1 MIKSLKTNPLLNK
14 KTRSKYLIRTSGISL
29 GVLFISIFLLV
40 LTGCFNDDIVLPS
53 FYKEDWKQTDIII
66 QDRIIEAIHLY
77 DKDTINKLS
86 FNMSVKYFE
95 DGFYAQIEHVSPM
108 TPQFFIEMSEEL
120 RLLYNQTSTFS
131 PVKSDEA
138 NYLKQTI
145 FRLSEHMLLCMSL
158 SNISFTLKVYEDA
171 LNMRFKDYD
180 FDYRLSIV
188 ETIVESIR
196 ITENTPIALKE
207 LNEVHKNLSETGS
220 PFKRK
225 EITVGLRYAFKG
237 IEELI
242 FLIDER
248 LLKIDLLREEVKDSR
263 DLFVSNDSSFNLM
276 ESLRKVKATAYLS
289 AMDYPHILGYGFV
302 EVMPTE
308 TYRVRQYGSISDK
321 VYVFEEFRFR
331 YKREQEKWIWGSY
344 VLNDST
350 MIQKINK
357 YVTEIEVFRIT
368 KDAYLLGS
376 EVLLKD

>member
-1 MIKSLKTNPLLNK
+1 
-14 KTRSKYLIRTSGISL
+14 
-29 GVLFISIFLLV
+29 LV
-40 LTGCFNDDIVLPS
+40 LTGCFNNDIVLPS
-53 FYKEDWKQTDIII
+53 FYKDDWKQTDIIV
-66 QDRIIEAIHLY
+66 QDHIIEAIHLY
-77 DKDTINKLS
+77 DKGTINKLS
-86 FNMSVKYFE
+86 FNMGVKYFE
-95 DGFYAQIEHVSPM
+95 DRFYSQIKHISPM
-108 TPQFFIEMSEEL
+108 TPQFFLEMVSEL
-120 RLLYNQTSTFS
+120 KLLYNLTSLFS

-145 FRLSEHMLLCMSL
+145 FRLSEHMLMSMSL
-158 SNISFTLKVYEDA
+158 SNISFTLRVYYDA
-171 LNMRFKDYD
+171 LNTGFKNYD
-180 FDYRLSIV
+180 FDYQIGIVGTIVNTLSIG
-188 ETIVESIR
+188 
-196 ITENTPIALKE
+196 ENTAVALSE
-207 LNEVHKNLSETGS
+207 LKGMRKNLSETGS

-225 EITVGLRYAFKG
+225 DITIGLRYAFNK

-263 DLFVSNDSSFNLM
+263 ELFIRNDSSFNLM

-289 AMDYPHILGYGFV
+289 DMDYPHILGYGFV

-331 YKREQEKWIWGSY
+331 YKRKQEKWIWGSY
-344 VLNDST
+344 TLNDST

>member
-1 MIKSLKTNPLLNK
+1 MTKTTKINPLLSL
-14 KTRSKYLIRTSGISL
+14 KTRSKYLLSTSLKSL
-29 GVLFISIFLLV
+29 GVLFISISLLV
-40 LTGCFNDDIVLPS
+40 LTGCLNDDIVLPS

-86 FNMSVKYFE
+86 FNMSVKTFE
-95 DGFYAQIEHVSPM
+95 DSFYAQIKYVSPM
-108 TPQFFIEMSEEL
+108 TPQFFLEMSTEL
-120 RLLYNQTSTFS
+120 KLLYNQTRPFS
-131 PVKSDEA
+131 PVKSSEA

-145 FRLSEHMLLCMSL
+145 FRLSRDMLHSMSL
-158 SNISFTLKVYEDA
+158 SNISFTLKVYYDN
-171 LNMRFKDYD
+171 LNTKIKHYD
-180 FDYRLSIV
+180 FDYQLGIV
-188 ETIVESIR
+188 ETIVDTLSIE
-196 ITENTPIALKE
+196 ENTAVALSELKE
-207 LNEVHKNLSETGS
+207 MRKNLSETGS

-225 EITVGLRYAFKG
+225 DITIGLRYAFKNV
-237 IEELI
+237 EELI

-263 DLFVSNDSSFNLM
+263 ELFIRNDSSFNLM
-276 ESLRKVKATAYLS
+276 ESLRKVKATAFLS
-289 AMDYPHILGYGFV
+289 SMDYPHILGYGFV

-331 YKREQEKWIWGSY
+331 YKRKQEKYVWGSY
-344 VLNDST
+344 TLNDST

-368 KDAYLLGS
+368 KDAYLMGS